1 MTIDAIRAA
10 EIYGEIAK
18 IGAAAPQ
25 AESAGD
31 AAKPNFSELVKTAL
45 AETQN
50 ALETGEAA
58 AAAAAKGE
66 ASLVDVVTAVSA
78 AEVSLEAAI
87 VVRNR
92 VIEAYQDIL
101 RMPI

>member
-1 MTIDAIRAA
+1 MTPSAPLKSTPRSQNSAPPRNL
-10 EIYGEIAK
+10 AK
-18 IGAAAPQ
+18 ASPTR
-25 AESAGD
+25 
-31 AAKPNFSELVKTAL
+31 PNRIFSELVKTAL
-45 AETQN
+45 AETQSS
-50 ALETGEAA
+50 LEAGEAA
-58 AAAAAKGE
+58 AAAVANGE

-87 VVRNR
+87 AVRNR